1 MTPDDH
7 QAARDVYTGTKWA
20 AAGLL
25 STYHPVT
32 HRTAQRGF
40 LAPKGKRVQLM
51 DHIHKDSARVSV
63 PRTSG
68 WLLELACTFSLHT
81 WGKEQLQVM
90 QLFPPGLGLK
100 FSVWLIPQ
108 APISRIIAVACKT
121 LYINH
126 LHSHPHASLY
136 NQLAAQPSDPRD
148 SQVREHAGQRL
159 FLGGRGTP
167 RTEGSLHLPSYLSV
181 CEVVL
186 AQFLP
191 QQPVFTEHL
200 EVRGHLAQ
208 ADQVPPVAQSLHD
221 VQL

>member
-1 MTPDDH
+1 MGSSR
-7 QAARDVYTGTKWA
+7 AAFRVPSCHSQNSSEGISCSKGQESIA
-20 AAGLL
+20 HGP
-25 STYHPVT
+25 HP
-32 HRTAQRGF
+32 QRF
-40 LAPKGKRVQLM
+40 
-51 DHIHKDSARVSV
+51 SARVSV
-63 PRTSG
+63 PGISG

-108 APISRIIAVACKT
+108 APISGIIVVACKT

-126 LHSHPHASLY
+126 LHSHSHASLY
-136 NQLAAQPSDPRD
+136 YQLAAQSSDPRD
-148 SQVREHAGQRL
+148 SQVREHAGQAL
-159 FLGGRGTP
+159 FLVGYSKDP
-167 RTEGSLHLPSYLSV
+167 MAVCPSLYLSV
-181 CEVVL
+181 REVVL

-200 EVRGHLAQ
+200 EVRSHLTQ
-208 ADQVPPVAQSLHD
+208 ANQIPPIAQSLHD